1 MYTVYIYYLKWL
13 PYIIENYL
21 KHYKD
26 MNNLKHKLS
35 IWTVKKSWM
44 FLIQLALHIHWFCI
58 HKFNQPQIKNT
69 WGEKVTW
76 FCWLA
81 IIQKKKVDTCTVFL
95 FLLPKQYCVA
105 SSDIVLEITSNLGIN
120 LSIQED
126 VHILHANTMPFY
138 VRPEHPWILESSG
151 VPEPPP
157 WLLRNNCIGVLYL

>member
-1 MYTVYIYYLKWL
+1 MNVFNSVGP
-13 PYIIENYL
+13 PYPL
-21 KHYKD
+21 
-26 MNNLKHKLS
+26 
-35 IWTVKKSWM
+35 V
-44 FLIQLALHIHWFCI
+44 LH
-58 HKFNQPQIKNT
+58 PQIQPTPDQKYV
-69 WGEKVTW
+69 GEKSYMILLTW
-76 FCWLA
+76 NHP
-81 IIQKKKVDTCTVFL
+81 KKKVDTCTVFL